1 MNYEAELQL
10 NKTIQIDKI
19 RLSRS
24 EGKTADYLS
33 VEHLWATDNRNSAG
47 EMIVR
52 LIDSKT
58 TFR

>member
-1 MNYEAELQL
+1 MNYEAELQP

-33 VEHLWATDNRNSAG
+33 Y
-47 EMIVR
+47 
-52 LIDSKT
+52 DSRSMLPY
-58 TFR
+58 FDFH